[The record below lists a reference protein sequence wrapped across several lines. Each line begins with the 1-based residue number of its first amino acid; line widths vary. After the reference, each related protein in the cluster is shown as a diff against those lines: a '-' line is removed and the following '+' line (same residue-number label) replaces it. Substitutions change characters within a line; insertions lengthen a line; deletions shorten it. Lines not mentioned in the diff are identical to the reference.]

1 MKCSPEASG
10 LLAIARETF
19 IAQLLPALP
28 ENVRYTALMVANAMA
43 IARRDIETGEAS
55 ARAELRR
62 LRVLFSEASS
72 EPDANQLRGTVA
84 DYNRR
89 LVQAIRA
96 GRYDSDNAALLEH
109 LRRTIEE
116 KLTISNPKALSG
128 P

>member
-1 MKCSPEASG
+1 SE
-10 LLAIARETF
+10 LLSIARETF
-19 IAQLLPALP
+19 TAQLLPALP
-28 ENVRYTALMVANAMA
+28 ESLRYTALMIANAMA
-43 IARRDIETGEAS
+43 IARREIETGEGS

-62 LRVLFSEASS
+62 LRVLFSEAPS
-72 EPDANQLRGTVA
+72 EPDANELRGTVA

-109 LRRTIEE
+109 LRRTAAE
-116 KLTISNPKALSG
+116 KLAISNPKALSG

>member
-19 IAQLLPALP
+19 ITQLLPALP

-72 EPDANQLRGTVA
+72 EPDADQLRGTVA

-116 KLTISNPKALSG
+116 KLAISNPKALSG

>member
-116 KLTISNPKALSG
+116 KLAISNPKALSG

>member
-1 MKCSPEASG
+1 MKCTPDASD
-10 LLAIARETF
+10 LLSIARETYT
-19 IAQLLPALP
+19 AQLLPALP
-28 ENVRYTALMVANAMA
+28 ENLRYTALMVANAMA
-43 IARRDIETGEAS
+43 IARREIEAGDEP

-72 EPDANQLRGTVA
+72 EPDANELRGTVA

-96 GRYDSDNAALLEH
+96 GRYDFDNAALLEH
-109 LRRTIEE
+109 LRRTTEE
-116 KLTISNPKALSG
+116 KLSISNPKALNG

>member
-1 MKCSPEASG
+1 MKCTPDASE
-10 LLAIARETF
+10 LLSIARETYT
-19 IAQLLPALP
+19 AQLLPALP
-28 ENVRYTALMVANAMA
+28 ENLRYTALMVANAMA
-43 IARRDIETGEAS
+43 IARREIEAGEEP

-62 LRVLFSEASS
+62 LRVLFSEGSN
-72 EPDANQLRGTVA
+72 EPDANERRGTVA

-109 LRRTIEE
+109 LRRTTEE
-116 KLTISNPKALSG
+116 KLAISNPKALSG

>member
-116 KLTISNPKALSG
+116 KLAISNPKTLSG

>member
-72 EPDANQLRGTVA
+72 EPDADQLRGTVA

-116 KLTISNPKALSG
+116 KLAISNPKALSG